1 MIGTGKVRLSKPAAP
16 SLVNH
21 SAIDT
26 PAGSIRR
33 PEVLEVHLFSSDQTS
48 AEVQGGIVSATAL
61 PPWATQ
67 SPAYP
72 SLAAYL
78 PATEL

>member
-1 MIGTGKVRLSKPAAP
+1 MIGTGEVRLSKPAAP
-16 SLVNH
+16 SLVDH
-21 SAIDT
+21 LAIDT

-33 PEVLEVHLFSSDQTS
+33 PKILHLFSSDQTS
-48 AEVQGGIVSATAL
+48 AEVQGGIISATAL
-61 PPWATQ
+61 PPWAIE

-78 PATEL
+78 PASEV

>member
-1 MIGTGKVRLSKPAAP
+1 MIGTGEVRLSKPAAP
-16 SLVNH
+16 SLVND

-26 PAGSIRR
+26 PAGSNRR
-33 PEVLEVHLFSSDQTS
+33 LELLSLFSSNQTS
-48 AEVQGGIVSATAL
+48 AEVQGGPVSATAL
-61 PPWATQ
+61 PPWATW

-78 PATEL
+78 PASEL